1 MSAKLCKRKRGDTT
15 AANRED
21 REIKTIRNRV
31 CAQTRSLAKRGHI
44 DRFEK
49 NRNGGIIYIKTRPKP
64 FPCKM
69 TIKLKSA
76 WRKNRFDVF
85 PVPPLLFCPRHFAPP
100 FRPCYFAPAIS
111 LPLFRTRHFAPAISP
126 PPSPPP
132 LSPPRFPPRYFA
144 PAILPPPFR
153 PRHFVPAI
161 SSLLF
166 RPAILPCYFAPLFCP
181 AILPCYFASPIPRKQ
196 DDKKSKRKSFRI
208 RLNRTS
214 TEKAARKF

>member
-111 LPLFRTRHFAPAISP
+111 LPLFRSRHFAPAIS
-126 PPSPPP
+126 
-132 LSPPRFPPRYFA
+132 
-144 PAILPPPFR
+144 PPPFR

-161 SSLLF
+161 SP
-166 RPAILPCYFAPLFCP
+166 RYFALLFCP
-181 AILPCYFASPIPRKQ
+181 AILPRYFALLFCLPYSAQTR
-196 DDKKSKRKSFRI
+196 R
-208 RLNRTS
+208 
-214 TEKAARKF
+214 